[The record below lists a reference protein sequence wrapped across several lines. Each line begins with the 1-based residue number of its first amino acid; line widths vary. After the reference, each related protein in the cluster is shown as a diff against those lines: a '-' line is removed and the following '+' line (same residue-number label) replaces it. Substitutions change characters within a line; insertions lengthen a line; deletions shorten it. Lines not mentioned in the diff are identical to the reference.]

1 MKAKYAVAFDHSHI
15 QVRQFTGLSE
25 SQLIKT
31 ILEQGIHTVSSIT
44 HDADDSGDI
53 RPVEGRELIS
63 IWKQV
68 HRTIKHR
75 KH

>member
-1 MKAKYAVAFDHSHI
+1 MKPKYCAVFSHPNMNL
-15 QVRQFTGLSE
+15 QQFKALSE

-31 ILEQGIHTVSSIT
+31 MLEQGIQSVSSIT
-44 HDADDSGDI
+44 HEEDSGEV
-53 RPVEGRELIS
+53 RPVEGKELIS

-68 HRTIKHR
+68 YRTIVHR

>member
-1 MKAKYAVAFDHSHI
+1 MKPTYCAVFAHPNKNLK
-15 QVRQFTGLSE
+15 QFNALSE

-31 ILEQGIHTVSSIT
+31 MLEQGIQSVSSIT
-44 HDADDSGDI
+44 HEEGSGAVG
-53 RPVEGRELIS
+53 PVEGKELIS

-68 HRTIKHR
+68 YRTILHR